1 MKLSHKLQRKVT
13 LGCENFLENHLNL
26 VRGKRVGLVTN
37 PTGVDSK
44 LQSLIDL
51 FYKNPDIDLVALYG
65 PEHGLRGNAHAGEY
79 VPFYRDEKYNLPV
92 FSLYGQ
98 SLEPDPEI
106 QRDLDAHMR
115 TFDTVEEGKFPE
127 KSMIESVDVL
137 IFDIQDIGT
146 RIYTYEATMAY
157 CMQGCAEYD
166 LEFIVLD
173 RPNPIN
179 GKDIEG
185 PILEYPEFRSF
196 VGLYPVPVRHG
207 MTIGELAQLF
217 NKKFLT
223 RSAPLTV
230 IPLQG
235 WKRDLWFDQTSLPW
249 IAPSPNMPT
258 LQTATVYPGQV
269 FLEGT
274 NISEG
279 RGTTK
284 PFELLGAPWIKG
296 NLLARNLNQL
306 QLPGVEF
313 REEQFTPTS
322 SKYQEELCGGIHIH
336 VWDRDM
342 FKPFESTL
350 HIIRTIRDM
359 YPDHF
364 QFHAEYFDKITGT
377 KLVRRAIEKG
387 KKIKEIIEGY
397 ESQLDE
403 FAKLR
408 ETFLLY

>member
-258 LQTATVYPGQV
+258 LQTATVYPGQA

>member
-1 MKLSHKLQRKVT
+1 MRLSHKEQRKIT
-13 LGCENFLENHLNL
+13 LGCENFLENHLDL
-26 VRGKRVGLVTN
+26 VRGKRIGLITN
-37 PTGVDSK
+37 PTGMDSK

-98 SLEPDPEI
+98 SLKLDLGI
-106 QRDLDAHMR
+106 HKDLDAHMR
-115 TFDTVEEGKFPE
+115 TFDTVEESKFPE

-137 IFDIQDIGT
+137 VFDIQTIGI

-157 CMQGCAEYD
+157 CMQACAEHD

-196 VGLYPVPVRHG
+196 VGLYPIPVRHG

-217 NKKFLT
+217 NAQFLT
-223 RSAPLTV
+223 ASARLTV

-235 WKRDLWFDQTSLPW
+235 WKRDLWFDQTSLLW

-279 RGTTK
+279 RGTSK

-296 NLLARNLNQL
+296 SLLAKNLNQL

-322 SKYQEELCGGIHIH
+322 SKYKGELCGGIHIN
-336 VWDRDM
+336 VWGREM

-359 YPDHF
+359 YPDQF
-364 QFHAEYFDKITGT
+364 QFHPGYFDKIMGT
-377 KLVRRAIEKG
+377 ATIRHAIDKGEKI
-387 KKIKEIIEGY
+387 KKIIKSYMPQHKEFVKI
-397 ESQLDE
+397 
-403 FAKLR
+403 R
-408 ETFLLY
+408 EPYLLY

>member
-13 LGCENFLENHLNL
+13 LGCENFLENHLDL
-26 VRGKRVGLVTN
+26 VRGKRVGLITN

-127 KSMIESVDVL
+127 KSMIEGVDVL
-137 IFDIQDIGT
+137 VFDIQDIGT

-157 CMQGCAEYD
+157 CMQVCAEYD

-196 VGLYPVPVRHG
+196 VGLYPIPVRHG
-207 MTIGELAQLF
+207 MTIGELAQFF
-217 NKKFLT
+217 NKKFLA

-235 WKRDLWFDQTSLPW
+235 WRRDLWFDQTSLPW
-249 IAPSPNMPT
+249 IASSPNMPT
-258 LQTATVYPGQV
+258 LQTAIVYPGQV

-284 PFELLGAPWIKG
+284 PFELLGAPWING
-296 NLLARNLNQL
+296 NLLSRNLNQL

-377 KLVRRAIEKG
+377 KLIRRAIEKG
-387 KKIKEIIEGY
+387 KKIIEIIEGY

-408 ETFLLY
+408 ETYLLY